1 MIKKILY
8 SCKFCGTDYSNEE
21 KANLCEKNH
30 KTLQKAEYEEVYR
43 SQNSVPDGWPTK
55 IRVKV
60 RNGDYIVYRR

>member
-8 SCKFCGTDYSNEE
+8 TCKFCGTDYSNEK
-21 KANLCEKNH
+21 KADLCGKNH
-30 KTLQKAEYEEVYR
+30 KSLQKAEYEEVYR

-60 RNGDYIVYRR
+60 KNGKYIVYRR